1 MFKKNMID
9 VIKKKF
15 KRSQEELFCFN
26 YLGLQISQTQNS
38 IEVCLQN
45 YTDPIKHINI
55 TKGRIKSDMLD
66 EEEYHQLRG
75 LPGQLNWVCNKTR
88 PDISFH
94 SSHANMSLKN
104 ATIDILPANKIVTKL
119 KSPGPILEFK

>member
-1 MFKKNMID
+1 
-9 VIKKKF
+9 
-15 KRSQEELFCFN
+15 
-26 YLGLQISQTQNS
+26 
-38 IEVCLQN
+38 
-45 YTDPIKHINI
+45 
-55 TKGRIKSDMLD
+55 MLD
-66 EEEYHQLRG
+66 KEYLQLRG

-119 KSPGPILEFK
+119 KSPGPILEFKWSVRHVQKGHPTLVRQVDLISQNR